1 MSWEEGRRRVWIRV
15 SFYSSMTLHDH
26 VHAPHSHADT
36 SLTIPPQH
44 LRGSHPT
51 NWIHG
56 RVARFRRVFSSTT
69 IVYPP
74 YKRLGLRYAQA
85 MEAAARQRQ
94 QTYDDG

>member
-56 RVARFRRVFSSTT
+56 KVARFRRVFSSTT
-69 IVYPP
+69 I
-74 YKRLGLRYAQA
+74 
-85 MEAAARQRQ
+85 
-94 QTYDDG
+94 